1 MMKGLKCVIQHLWN
15 VFVVAAAVLN
25 KSFTKAPLATLT
37 ETPLVSGQRGSKLKV
52 VGSLEAMTVN
62 TEEQIP
68 NPKGVGTLVFTQK
81 MQMHCGL
88 KTLYGRCL
96 KRVSA

>member
-1 MMKGLKCVIQHLWN
+1 M
-15 VFVVAAAVLN
+15 LN

-68 NPKGVGTLVFTQK
+68 NPKGVGTSVFT
-81 MQMHCGL
+81 
-88 KTLYGRCL
+88 
-96 KRVSA
+96 